1 MIGNVAGRKLFLER
15 GKVLLMR
22 EEKAAFQLI
31 RNYIQEHESEMM
43 SLWEKLV
50 NTESGSYQVDG
61 VNRVARLIGDELK
74 KAGLSVRYEQ
84 NEHAGDTM
92 IAESTVDNGKAPML
106 FIGHM
111 DTVFKEGAATKN
123 PFRVDEEG
131 KAHGPGVLD
140 MKGGLVI
147 AVYAI
152 KACLAADFDAR
163 PIKCVFAPDEEIM
176 HAKSNVKETL
186 FNEAKGAVAAFNF
199 ETGFLDDTLVIGR
212 KGGGPVSIKVHGV
225 SAHSGNDPE
234 KGRSAILEA
243 AHKIAYLESKN
254 DIPRGKLINCGTV
267 TGGMGANT
275 IPGEC
280 EIGIAIRYPNA
291 AIREEIFEDLNAA
304 TEMTTVPDTW
314 AELDTRNVVLNM
326 ETTDEVRALMKHIEN
341 TADEMGYGKVGSRVV
356 GGLSDSGITVAAGVP
371 TVCGMGVQGEGN
383 HTEHEYA
390 VAASLLTRCWLA
402 ACAVYNLRDDFA
414 ENAH

>member
-1 MIGNVAGRKLFLER
+1 M
-15 GKVLLMR
+15 KV
-22 EEKAAFQLI
+22 EKEAFQLI
-31 RNYIQEHESEMM
+31 RNYIWEHKAEMM
-43 SLWEKLV
+43 SLWEKIV

-61 VNRVARLIGDELK
+61 VTRVAHLIGAELET
-74 KAGLSVRYEQ
+74 AGMSVRYEQ
-84 NEHAGDTM
+84 NEHAGDTL
-92 IAESTVDNGKAPML
+92 IAESSVNNGKAPML

-111 DTVFKEGAATKN
+111 DTVFKEGAAIKN

-147 AVYAI
+147 AIYAI
-152 KACLAADFDAR
+152 KACIAVGFDAR

-176 HAKSNVKETL
+176 HAESDVKNTL
-186 FNEAKGAVAAFNF
+186 FREAKGAVAAFNF

-225 SAHSGNDPE
+225 SAHSGNAPE
-234 KGRSAILEA
+234 QGRSAILEA
-243 AHKIAYLESKN
+243 AHKIAYLEGKN
-254 DIPRGKLINCGTV
+254 DISRGKLINCGTV
-267 TGGMGANT
+267 SGGIGSNT

-280 EIGIAIRYPNA
+280 EIGIAIRYPDA
-291 AIREEIFEDLNAA
+291 AIREEIFEDLKAA
-304 TEMTTVPDTW
+304 TEMMTVPDTW

-326 ETTDEVRALMKHIEN
+326 EKMDEVRALMKHIEK
-341 TADEMGYGKVGSRVV
+341 TADEMGYGTIGSRVV
-356 GGLSDSGITVAAGVP
+356 GGLSDSGITVSAGVP

-390 VAASLLTRCWLA
+390 VADSLLTRCWLA
-402 ACAVYNLRDDFA
+402 ACAVYSLRDDFA
-414 ENAH
+414 ENVL

>member
-1 MIGNVAGRKLFLER
+1 MK
-15 GKVLLMR
+15 
-22 EEKAAFQLI
+22 EEKDVHQRI
-31 RNYIQEHESEMM
+31 RDYIWSHKEEMM
-43 SLWEKLV
+43 ALWEKLV
-50 NTESGSYQVDG
+50 NTESGSYQIEG
-61 VNRVARLIGDELK
+61 VIRVAHILGEELES
-74 KAGLSVRYEQ
+74 AGMSVRYGK
-84 NEHAGDTM
+84 NEKAGDTL
-92 IAESTVDNGKAPML
+92 IAESNFNNGKAPML

-123 PFRVDEEG
+123 PFRIDEEG

-152 KACLAADFDAR
+152 KACMANGYSNR

-176 HAKSNVKETL
+176 HAESDVKATL
-186 FNEAKGAVAAFNF
+186 FNESKGALAAFNF
-199 ETGFLDDTLVIGR
+199 ETGFMDDTLVIGR

-243 AHKIAYLESKN
+243 ANKVAYLESKN
-254 DIPRGKLINCGTV
+254 DISRGKLINCGTIS
-267 TGGMGANT
+267 GGMGANT

-291 AIREEIFEDLNAA
+291 AIREEIFEDLKAA
-304 TEMTTVPDTW
+304 AEMVTVPDTW

-326 ETTDEVRALMKHIEN
+326 ETTDEVIALMKHIEN
-341 TADEMGYGKVGSRVV
+341 TAEEIGYGAIGSRVV

-383 HTEHEYA
+383 HTEREYA
-390 VAASLLTRCWLA
+390 MPDSLLTRCWLA
-402 ACAVYNLRDDFA
+402 ACAIYSIPDDFA
-414 ENAH
+414 KTVR

>member
-1 MIGNVAGRKLFLER
+1 MMK
-15 GKVLLMR
+15 
-22 EEKAAFQLI
+22 EEKEAYQLI
-31 RNYIQEHESEMM
+31 REYIWNHKEDMLA
-43 SLWEKLV
+43 LWEKVV

-61 VNRVARLIGDELK
+61 VSQVAHIIGAELESADMNVQYVK
-74 KAGLSVRYEQ
+74 
-84 NEHAGDTM
+84 NEHAGDTL
-92 IAESTVDNGKAPML
+92 IAESKFNNGKAPML

-111 DTVFKEGAATKN
+111 DTVFKEGAATTN
-123 PFRVDEEG
+123 PFRIDEEG

-147 AVYAI
+147 AVYVI
-152 KACLAADFDAR
+152 KACMAAGFDAR
-163 PIKCVFAPDEEIM
+163 PIKCIFAPDEEIM
-176 HAKSNVKETL
+176 HAQSNVKDTL
-186 FNEAKGAVAAFNF
+186 YNESKGAVAAFNF

-243 AHKIAYLESKN
+243 AHKIEYLESKN
-254 DIPRGKLINCGTV
+254 DIPRGKLINCGTIN
-267 TGGMGANT
+267 GGMGANT

-291 AIREEIFEDLNAA
+291 AIREEIFEDLKAA
-304 TEMTTVPDTW
+304 TEQVTVPDTW

-326 ETTDEVRALMKHIEN
+326 ETTDEVKALMKHIEH
-341 TADEMGYGKVGSRVV
+341 TAEEMGYGKVGSRVV

-390 VAASLLTRCWLA
+390 VADSILSRCWLA
-402 ACAVYNLRDDFA
+402 ACAVYSLKDDFA
-414 ENAH
+414 ENGH